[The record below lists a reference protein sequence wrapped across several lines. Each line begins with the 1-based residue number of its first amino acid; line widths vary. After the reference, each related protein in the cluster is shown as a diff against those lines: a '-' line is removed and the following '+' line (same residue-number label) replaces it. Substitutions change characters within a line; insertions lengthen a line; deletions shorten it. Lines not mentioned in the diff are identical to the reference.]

1 MLLDS
6 DSVIST
12 ISESDFSEENKV
24 FTVHLNRKKAEE
36 AEKSRSSIP
45 LAARYT
51 EPDYSARHTDEEDKE
66 VRFHRSPKVL
76 FVKSEQPAEALSIK
90 SIKPASRKP
99 QNRLKTPY
107 RDIKIHDGVFRR
119 KYS

>member
-51 EPDYSARHTDEEDKE
+51 EPDYSASRTDEEEE
-66 VRFHRSPKVL
+66 VRVHRSPKVL

-107 RDIKIHDGVFRR
+107 RGIKIHDGVFRR

>member
-24 FTVHLNRKKAEE
+24 FTVHLNRKKAEQD
-36 AEKSRSSIP
+36 EKSRSSIP
-45 LAARYT
+45 LAARYI
-51 EPDYSARHTDEEDKE
+51 EPDYSASRTEEEE
-66 VRFHRSPKVL
+66 VRVHRSPQVL
-76 FVKSEQPAEALSIK
+76 FVKSEAEALSIK

>member
-36 AEKSRSSIP
+36 AEKSSSSIP

-99 QNRLKTPY
+99 QSRLKTPY

>member
-24 FTVHLNRKKAEE
+24 FTVHLNRKKAEQD
-36 AEKSRSSIP
+36 EKSRSSIP
-45 LAARYT
+45 LAARYV
-51 EPDYSARHTDEEDKE
+51 EPDYSASRTEEEKE
-66 VRFHRSPKVL
+66 VRVHRSPQVL
-76 FVKSEQPAEALSIK
+76 FVKSEQPVEALSIK

-99 QNRLKTPY
+99 QNRLTTPY
-107 RDIKIHDGVFRR
+107 RDVKIHDGVFRR